1 MAGAPQGN
9 QNSSKTNRLWG
20 ETIRKAALQA
30 DAKLLRKIADKLL
43 EKAAEGD
50 IQAIKELGDRLDGR
64 SVQAVEAK
72 VEGNISL
79 NVSQGD
85 ASVL

>member
-85 ASVL
+85 ARVL

>member
-72 VEGNISL
+72 VEGNISM

-85 ASVL
+85 ASVI

>member
-50 IQAIKELGDRLDGR
+50 IQAIKELGDRSDGR

>member
-1 MAGAPQGN
+1 MAGAPKGN

-30 DAKLLRKIADKLL
+30 DAKLLRQIADKLL

>member
-9 QNSSKTNRLWG
+9 QNLSKTNRLWG

-79 NVSQGD
+79 SVSQGD